1 MNTERAVALIKEYAR
16 KIDVDINI
24 QRVLVKTDEDVQRH
38 KFIGSPTVRIN
49 GLDVDRNARS
59 ATQYGFT

>member
-1 MNTERAVALIKEYAR
+1 VNTERAVALIKEYA
-16 KIDVDINI
+16 KNIDVDINI
-24 QRVLVKTDEDVQRH
+24 QRVLVKTDQDVQRH

-49 GLDVDRNARS
+49 GLDIDRNARS

>member
-1 MNTERAVALIKEYAR
+1 MNTERAVALIKEYA
-16 KIDVDINI
+16 KNIDVDINI
-24 QRVLVKTDEDVQRH
+24 QRVLIKTDEDVQRH

>member
-1 MNTERAVALIKEYAR
+1 VNTERAVALIKEYA
-16 KIDVDINI
+16 KNIDVDINI
-24 QRVLVKTDEDVQRH
+24 QRVLIKTDEDVQRH